1 MTTLRTLECLVAL
14 VEHRSVTRAAAS
26 LYMSQPALSHQIA
39 SLERELGAPVVER
52 LPRGVRLTAAGRAAA
67 EEAQTAVAAADRAI
81 EVGRRVGRATAG
93 RIRVSCAE
101 TMTAW
106 LLVPVLSDW
115 RVHRPDVQLELS
127 EFTSAD
133 AATKTLEEG
142 SIDIAIGPRP
152 TNTTAH
158 IKVFGQEAMVVV
170 VAKGHR
176 FEELKD
182 GVPVH
187 ALAEEPFVHYDPDNG
202 MAAWVDQFAHHHGV
216 EFKSVLRTR
225 SPRTAAQLAAG
236 GVGATVVPVSA
247 LTANAARSRAAHP
260 TDGHPRH
267 RCGGG
272 RAVGQARPGVSRRH
286 RSARS
291 AHLVGPELVSTPDN
305 AHPAFAYV
313 SHDWSRGARGRAGL
327 RRIDQEALRYCE
339 RAVRAPTSRSAPS
352 CLPRERGSCAAD
364 ETRRRIER
372 DLHDGAQQR
381 LVGLALRLRMTSS
394 RVSIDDPV
402 RSDID
407 ALADEVLGII
417 AELREISSGIHP
429 TVLSRSGL
437 GAAMRMLARRS
448 AVPVYTDIRLTGR
461 LPEAVE
467 TCAYYSVSE
476 LLTNAAKHAHATLA
490 KVIAAVDGHTLR
502 IYVSDDGIGGVDPR
516 RGSGLTGIKDASR
529 RWGECAFQAMRGE
542 KIV

>member
-1 MTTLRTLECLVAL
+1 M
-14 VEHRSVTRAAAS
+14 
-26 LYMSQPALSHQIA
+26 
-39 SLERELGAPVVER
+39 
-52 LPRGVRLTAAGRAAA
+52 
-67 EEAQTAVAAADRAI
+67 
-81 EVGRRVGRATAG
+81 
-93 RIRVSCAE
+93 
-101 TMTAW
+101 
-106 LLVPVLSDW
+106 
-115 RVHRPDVQLELS
+115 HRPDVQLDLS

-133 AATKTLEEG
+133 AATRTLEEG
-142 SIDIAIGPRP
+142 RIDIAIGPRP

-158 IKVFGQEAMVVV
+158 IKVFGEEAMVVV
-170 VAKGHR
+170 VARGHR

-187 ALAEEPFVHYDPDNG
+187 TLAEEPFVHYDPANG

-247 LTANAARSRAAHP
+247 LTADAARSRAAYP
-260 TDGHPRH
+260 PDGHPRH

-272 RAVGQARPGVSRRH
+272 RTVGQARPGVSRRH

-291 AHLVGPELVSTPDN
+291 AHLVGAELACQRRTTAQSSVR
-305 AHPAFAYV
+305 FIV
-313 SHDWSRGARGRAGL
+313 SHDWSRGARGPSGSSFAIDPGGVAILRCAGGARANV
-327 RRIDQEALRYCE
+327 Q
-339 RAVRAPTSRSAPS
+339 VRAELLASRA
-352 CLPRERGSCAAD
+352 RIVTAAD

-502 IYVSDDGIGGVDPR
+502 IYVFLTP
-516 RGSGLTGIKDASR
+516 GSVASIH
-529 RWGECAFQAMRGE
+529 AVALD
-542 KIV
+542 

>member
-14 VEHRSVTRAAAS
+14 VEHRSVTRAAAA

-39 SLERELGAPVVER
+39 SLERELGAAVVER

-133 AATKTLEEG
+133 AATETLERG

-152 TNTTAH
+152 TNTAAH

-176 FEELKD
+176 FEDLRD

-187 ALAEEPFVHYDPDNG
+187 ALAEEPFVHYDRDNG

-216 EFKSVLRTR
+216 EFKTVLRTR

-247 LTANAARSRAAHP
+247 LTAMPH
-260 TDGHPRH
+260 GVV
-267 RCGGG
+267 RCI
-272 RAVGQARPGVSRRH
+272 RPGV
-286 RSARS
+286 ARDI
-291 AHLVGPELVSTPDN
+291 V
-305 AHPAFAYV
+305 
-313 SHDWSRGARGRAGL
+313 
-327 RRIDQEALRYCE
+327 
-339 RAVRAPTSRSAPS
+339 AVVAAPS
-352 CLPRERGSCAAD
+352 D
-364 ETRRRIER
+364 T
-372 DLHDGAQQR
+372 
-381 LVGLALRLRMTSS
+381 LVQEFLA
-394 RVSIDDPV
+394 
-402 RSDID
+402 DID
-407 ALADEVLGII
+407 
-417 AELREISSGIHP
+417 
-429 TVLSRSGL
+429 
-437 GAAMRMLARRS
+437 
-448 AVPVYTDIRLTGR
+448 
-461 LPEAVE
+461 
-467 TCAYYSVSE
+467 
-476 LLTNAAKHAHATLA
+476 
-490 KVIAAVDGHTLR
+490 
-502 IYVSDDGIGGVDPR
+502 R
-516 RGSGLTGIKDASR
+516 RGLPIWSGSD
-529 RWGECAFQAMRGE
+529 
-542 KIV
+542 